1 MDLMAEEIYDVIVI
15 GGGPAGTS
23 AAIYTARAGLKTL
36 VLDKGLRTG
45 ALGWA
50 EAIANYPGVPGKV
63 AGAELLARMR
73 GQAESF
79 GATYVQE
86 RALGADLQDKVK
98 SVWGSEGYYRTKT
111 LVIAT
116 GSMGRTNTLPG
127 EERLVGAGVSYCAT
141 CDGAFFRDKQ
151 VAVAGNGE
159 EAAEEALLLAR
170 FASQVQVLVPT
181 AGLNVPPEL
190 EAQLQEQPKV
200 TVHLATRVREILG
213 EEQVVAVRVSEPGG
227 AERELPVDG
236 IFLYLQG
243 RQPITGFLEG
253 QVDTTESG
261 CLVVDGSQQTHVPG
275 VFAVGDVLC
284 THLRQAVVAAA
295 EGAIAGMSIER
306 YLSGRE
312 QLRPDWS

>member
-1 MDLMAEEIYDVIVI
+1 MAEEIYDVIVI
-15 GGGPAGTS
+15 GGGPAGTT

-50 EAIANYPGVPGKV
+50 EAIANYPGVPGEI

-73 GQAESF
+73 GQAEGF
-79 GATYVQE
+79 GAVFVQE
-86 RALGADLQDKVK
+86 RALGADLEGEVK
-98 SVWGSEGYYRTKT
+98 SVWGSVGYYRGKT
-111 LVIAT
+111 VVVAT
-116 GSMGRTNTLPG
+116 GSMGRTSTLPG
-127 EERLVGAGVSYCAT
+127 EERLIGAGVSYCAT

-170 FASQVQVLVPT
+170 FASSVHLLVQT
-181 AGLNVPPEL
+181 AGLNVSPKL
-190 EAQLQEQPKV
+190 EAQLREHPKV

-213 EEQVVAVRVSEPGG
+213 EEKVERLRVTEAGG
-227 AERELPVDG
+227 EERELPVDG
-236 IFLYLQG
+236 VFLYLQG

-253 QVDTTESG
+253 QVEASESG
-261 CLVVDGSQQTHVPG
+261 CLVVREGQQTSVPG

-284 THLRQAVVAAA
+284 THLRQAVVAAG
-295 EGAIAGMSIER
+295 EGAVAGMSIER

-312 QLRPDWS
+312 RLRPDWS

>member
-1 MDLMAEEIYDVIVI
+1 MIEELYDVIVI
-15 GGGPAGTS
+15 GGGPAGTT

-50 EAIANYPGVPGKV
+50 EAIANYPGVPGEI

-73 GQAESF
+73 GQAEGF

-86 RALGADLQDKVK
+86 RALGADLEDEVK
-98 SVWGSEGYYRTKT
+98 SVWGSAGYYRGKT
-111 LVIAT
+111 VVVAT
-116 GSMGRTNTLPG
+116 GSMGRTSTLPG
-127 EERLVGAGVSYCAT
+127 EERLIGAGVSYCAT
-141 CDGAFFRDKQ
+141 CDGAFYRDKQ

-170 FASQVQVLVPT
+170 FASSVYLLVQT
-181 AGLNVPPEL
+181 TGLNVPPEL
-190 EAQLQEQPKV
+190 ETQLREHPNV

-213 EEQVVAVRVSEPGG
+213 EEKVERLRVTEAGG
-227 AERELPVDG
+227 EERELPVDG
-236 IFLYLQG
+236 VFLYLQG

-253 QVDTTESG
+253 QVEASESG
-261 CLVVDGSQQTHVPG
+261 CLVVKEGQQTSVPG

-284 THLRQAVVAAA
+284 THLRQAVVAAG
-295 EGAIAGMSIER
+295 EGAVAGMSIER
-306 YLSGRE
+306 YLLGRE
-312 QLRPDWS
+312 RLRPDWS

>member
-1 MDLMAEEIYDVIVI
+1 MAEEIYDVIVI

-23 AAIYTARAGLKTL
+23 AAIYTARAGLRTL

-50 EAIANYPGVPGKV
+50 EAIANYPGVPGEI

-73 GQAESF
+73 EQAEDF

-86 RALGADLQDKVK
+86 RALGVDLEDEVK
-98 SVWGSEGYYRTKT
+98 SVWGSQGYYRTKAV
-111 LVIAT
+111 VIAT
-116 GSMGRTNTLPG
+116 GSMGRTGTLPG
-127 EERLVGAGVSYCAT
+127 EERLIGAGVSYCAT
-141 CDGAFFRDKQ
+141 CDGAFYRDKQ

-170 FASQVQVLVPT
+170 FASQVHMLVPT
-181 AGLNVPPEL
+181 AGLNVSPEL
-190 EAQLQEQPKV
+190 EAQLRQDPKV
-200 TVHLATRVREILG
+200 TIHLATRVREIRG
-213 EEQVVAVRVSEPGG
+213 EQQVEAVRVAGSGG
-227 AERELPVDG
+227 EEHDLPVDG

-243 RQPITGFLEG
+243 RRPITGFLEG
-253 QVDTTESG
+253 QVETTESG
-261 CLVVDGSQQTHVPG
+261 CLAVDESQQTHVPG

-312 QLRPDWS
+312 RLRPDWS